1 MPIMGTRRAD
11 FGETFTTL
19 PTLFERAQKTA
30 AEKPLESGVRPKMRN
45 DRNLVVV
52 WATLIGL
59 VALAFWF
66 KVPLA

>member
-1 MPIMGTRRAD
+1 MPIIGTA

-19 PTLFERAQKTA
+19 LALIEQTRHKTCGVEA
-30 AEKPLESGVRPKMRN
+30 AGSIARPEMRN

-59 VALAFWF
+59 VAIAFWF
-66 KVPLA
+66 KVPLV